1 MAEDKEGP
9 LSRQGERFV
18 KMSLIYWWHI
28 VLKFKAIESM
38 GNLLEA
44 TTVRWQLQQITLED
58 IMVQEKKFIR
68 EWQSSRPLWK
78 L

>member
-1 MAEDKEGP
+1 MQSGRIFIMDRVNCVAEDEKGP

-38 GNLLEA
+38 GNLL
-44 TTVRWQLQQITLED
+44 
-58 IMVQEKKFIR
+58 
-68 EWQSSRPLWK
+68 
-78 L
+78 